1 MTRITIGYEGSY
13 HCKATHEPSG
23 SELLTDLPPD
33 NGGKGEFFSPTDLT
47 ATSLGSCILT
57 IMAKTAERLDVDF
70 SGVRI
75 AVDKEMAPNP
85 ERRIKSLKTVIEMPK
100 SLTEKE
106 RKVLERAAMTCP
118 MHRTLKDS
126 VDISVEFR

>member
-1 MTRITIGYEGSY
+1 MSRITIGYEGSY
-13 HCKATHEPSG
+13 HCKAIHDSSG

-33 NGGKGEFFSPTDLT
+33 NGGKGEFFSPTDLA
-47 ATSLGSCILT
+47 ATSLGSCMLT
-57 IMAKTAERLDVDF
+57 IMAKTAERLEVDL

-126 VDISVEFR
+126 VDITVEFR